1 MMDRYSI
8 EITTDDNVFNLEDN
22 LLKNC
27 DCDIEIVKDS
37 SGLYVKYEDVKDLL
51 ESKIQIIRKNE

>member
-1 MMDRYSI
+1 MNRYSI

-51 ESKIQIIRKNE
+51 KSKI